1 MAKKHLKNSQI
12 GDKKQAKFNK
22 IYGKKIIKK
31 LGKTPS
37 FFLLRHLIKFF
48 FSNHSSYILR
58 EEWQVK

>member
-22 IYGKKIIKK
+22 IYAKNHKK
-31 LGKTPS
+31 LGKMPS